1 MTDLTVTH
9 YGPRDARGNPGVATD
24 GGTLTGCAV
33 APSTTEDTQ
42 ERATDG
48 VYERLTVYCPD
59 INADVQ
65 PTSKI
70 TYRGNVYD
78 VDGFP
83 QRWENPFT
91 GSQPGCVFDITRKV
105 G

>member
-1 MTDLTVTH
+1 MTDLAVTH
-9 YGPRDARGNPGVATD
+9 HGPRDARGNPGASTD
-24 GGTLTGCAV
+24 GGTLRGCAV
-33 APSTTEDTQ
+33 APTTTEDTR

-59 INADVQ
+59 IDADVR
-65 PTSKI
+65 PTSKL
-70 TYRGNVYD
+70 TYRGNEYE

-91 GSQPGCVFDITRKV
+91 GSKRGCVIEISRKV

>member
-1 MTDLTVTH
+1 MTDIDVTH
-9 YGPRDARGNPGVATD
+9 QAERDDDGNRGAPTD

-33 APSTTEDTQ
+33 APTETEDTR

-59 INADVQ
+59 IDADVR
-65 PTSKI
+65 PTSLLTI
-70 TYRGNVYD
+70 GSDVYE

-83 QRWENPFT
+83 ARWQNPFT
-91 GSQPGCVFDITRKV
+91 GARPGCVIEISRKV

>member
-1 MTDLTVTH
+1 MTDLAVTH
-9 YGPRDARGNPGVATD
+9 HGPRDARGNPGASTD

-33 APSTTEDTQ
+33 APTTTEDTR

-59 INADVQ
+59 IDADVRH
-65 PTSKI
+65 TSKL
-70 TYRGNVYD
+70 TYRGNEYE

-91 GSQPGCVFDITRKV
+91 GSKRGCVIEISRKV